1 MPLRL
6 RGMARNRGPLVTR
19 AGLEP
24 AGQEKG

>member
-6 RGMARNRGPLVTR
+6 RGMARNRGPLVAL
-19 AGLEP
+19 AGVEP